1 MCMFCIASDANYKY
15 SYNNSYSYNY
25 SYNNKNKYKNNIKY
39 RYKQVRVFGRFTPL
53 KFSLFCQ
60 KMNNSVEKL

>member
-15 SYNNSYSYNY
+15 KYNY

-39 RYKQVRVFGRFTPL
+39 RYNQVCLFWHILGV
-53 KFSLFCQ
+53 KFP
-60 KMNNSVEKL
+60 